1 MRAATLF
8 GTASALAAILSMTV
22 LTSSGPAFSEAK
34 EKLTKKAWVGCSGK
48 YEKSGRPMKMHP
60 QTGAYICAPGKP
72 VMTRHQ
78 AFNACRDQ
86 MNAFSFMVVKTKKGW
101 LCRYF
106 GP

>member
-1 MRAATLF
+1 MRSATLI
-8 GTASALAAILSMTV
+8 GTASILAAVLSTAV
-22 LTSSGPAFSEAK
+22 LSSSDPAYSEAK

-60 QTGAYICAPGKP
+60 QTGEYICPAGTRAI
-72 VMTRHQ
+72 TRHQ

-86 MNAFSFMVVKTKKGW
+86 MNAFSFMVMKTKKGW